1 MLHEWLNALHV
12 IAGVLWIGGM
22 LAMALVSMACSR
34 TSGTAESAGQ
44 TLLLETVRKWTRS
57 VTSPAMILLWVA
69 GIMMI
74 VSYGKFPHAWLLI
87 KMVVVLVLSALHG
100 LLSGD
105 LRRRA
110 TGQPVKDFAL
120 VRNASAVI
128 IVGVILIGILA
139 IIRPF

>member
-22 LAMALVSMACSR
+22 LAMALCSQ
-34 TSGTAESAGQ
+34 TSGAAESAGQ
-44 TLLLETVRKWTRS
+44 RLLLVTVRKWTRS

-69 GIMMI
+69 GIVMI

-87 KMVVVLVLSALHG
+87 KMVIVLVLSALHG

-120 VRNASAVI
+120 VRNAGAVI

>member
-22 LAMALVSMACSR
+22 MGMAMVFAVSGKSAANDASRSAL
-34 TSGTAESAGQ
+34 
-44 TLLLETVRKWTRS
+44 LDYVRKWNRC

-69 GIMMI
+69 GIVMI